1 MRAYVNNRE
10 AELHSCKCAQ
20 ICPGFHHASQPSNW
34 MPLSPFSR
42 LDNKFMDRMKSL
54 QTTAL
59 LSKLQEGG
67 SSQLSRIVEFK
78 EHHITS

>member
-10 AELHSCKCAQ
+10 AELHNCKCAQ
-20 ICPGFHHASQPSNW
+20 TCQGFHHASQPSNW

-42 LDNKFMDRMKSL
+42 LDNKFMNRMKSL
-54 QTTAL
+54 QETTAL

-67 SSQLSRIVEFK
+67 SS
-78 EHHITS
+78 